1 MAMDGISKTN
11 STQKATQTKKQ
22 NNTAT
27 AKANAK
33 QQELASRIIEPA
45 RNVSDLK
52 SNAKI
57 KQQQIQ
63 LAMQSGDIDLA
74 NTLQKELNQIKA
86 DIERNE
92 TSIFDDKNKNKN
104 K

>member
-1 MAMDGISKTN
+1 MDGISKTN
-11 STQKATQTKKQ
+11 GAQKATPAKRK
-22 NNTAT
+22 NNTAA

-33 QQELASRIIEPA
+33 QQELASRIIDPP
-45 RNVSDLK
+45 RNVIDMK

-57 KQQQIQ
+57 KQQQIL
-63 LAMQSGDIDLA
+63 LAIQSGDIDLA
-74 NTLQKELNQIKA
+74 NTLQKDLNQIKA

-92 TSIFDDKNKNKN
+92 TSIFDDKNKNKD

>member
-11 STQKATQTKKQ
+11 GTQKAAQTKKR

-33 QQELASRIIEPA
+33 QQELAKQIVAPH
-45 RNVSDLK
+45 NVNDLK

-57 KQQQIQ
+57 KKQQIQ
-63 LAMQSGDIDLA
+63 LAQKNGDIDLA

-86 DIERNE
+86 DIKRNE

>member
-1 MAMDGISKTN
+1 
-11 STQKATQTKKQ
+11 
-22 NNTAT
+22 
-27 AKANAK
+27 
-33 QQELASRIIEPA
+33 
-45 RNVSDLK
+45 
-52 SNAKI
+52 
-57 KQQQIQ
+57 
-63 LAMQSGDIDLA
+63 MQSGDIDLS

>member
-1 MAMDGISKTN
+1 MVMDGISKTN
-11 STQKATQTKKQ
+11 GAQKAAQTKKQ
-22 NNTAT
+22 NNTTT

-33 QQELASRIIEPA
+33 QQELANRIIEPA

-92 TSIFDDKNKNKN
+92 TSIFDDKNKDK
-104 K
+104 